1 MINNLEKILSY
12 LKFPD
17 EKSFYIVHIICRKK
31 DSVNGQYIT
40 TFYIRS
46 QEELINQFSII
57 TKICDAVNARAYILL
72 DVKNTDKLLLQTSEN
87 LGKILNS
94 NNYSTRRVFGLI
106 AGAAN
111 DVRVDKRKLG
121 MLDIDNKNISVDDF
135 PSNFLCIPTVSGLHV
150 VASRKELREFL
161 FTKNLDVVDIYKK
174 EPLILLYYNNEC
186 KNTNS

>member
-31 DSVNGQYIT
+31 DNVNGQYIT

-57 TKICDAVNARAYILL
+57 TKICDALNARAYILL

-94 NNYSTRRVFGLI
+94 NNYSTRRVFRLI
-106 AGAAN
+106 AEAAN
-111 DVRVDKRKLG
+111 DVKVDKRKLG
-121 MLDIDNKNISVDDF
+121 MLDIDNKNISIDDF
-135 PSNFLCIPTVSGLHV
+135 PSNFLCIPTVAGLHV
-150 VASRKELREFL
+150 VASRGELREFL
-161 FTKNLDVVDIYKK
+161 FTRNLDVIDIYKK